1 MDVIHTALWVS
12 DIDRTRSFYVDA
24 LGLEENWS
32 FESDGVQNVYIGGE
46 HGEFQF
52 KHDPEGVPESNASG
66 GSSGSEQGERT
77 DGGPEVD
84 SGTMAHVA
92 VGVDSVD
99 ETFERLVERA
109 DPPVRTAPT
118 TVDDIDR
125 RIAFVEDPDGY
136 VVELVER
143 LD

>member
-12 DIDRTRSFYVDA
+12 DIDQTRSFYVDA

-32 FESDGVQNVYIGGE
+32 FTSDGVQNVYVGGE
-46 HGEFQF
+46 HAEFQF
-52 KHDPEGVPESNASG
+52 KYDPEG
-66 GSSGSEQGERT
+66 
-77 DGGPEVD
+77 GPEID
-84 SGTMAHVA
+84 PGTMAHVA

-99 ETFERLVERA
+99 ETFERLLERA
-109 DPPVRTAPT
+109 DPPLREEPT
-118 TVDDIDR
+118 TMDEIDR
-125 RIAFVEDPDGY
+125 RVAFVEDPDGY

>member
-12 DIDRTRSFYVDA
+12 DLDRTRSFYVDA

-32 FESDGVQNVYIGGE
+32 FTSDGVQNVYVGGE

-52 KHDPEGVPESNASG
+52 KYDPDGDPEIDARSV
-66 GSSGSEQGERT
+66 
-77 DGGPEVD
+77 
-84 SGTMAHVA
+84 AHVA

-109 DPPVRTAPT
+109 EPPVREEPT
-118 TVDDIDR
+118 TMEQIDR
-125 RIAFVEDPDGY
+125 RVAFVEDPDGY